1 MIFLSRTSG
10 TEISNKVSGLFLG
23 QTIIGITAYA
33 IMQGIT
39 VGMCTLCSQA
49 YGAGKHKLVGIYFM
63 RALLIGLL
71 TCFPLWSVWIGVTP
85 MVYYITGDIELAEG
99 AGQYTRIYVLFRV
112 SSLHILQSSKRVL
125 TVSEYHILHHIL

>member
-1 MIFLSRTSG
+1 MLS
-10 TEISNKVSGLFLG
+10 
-23 QTIIGITAYA
+23 YYDA

-49 YGAGKHKLVGIYFM
+49 YGAGKHKLVGTYFM

-85 MVYYITGDIELAEG
+85 MVYYITGDIELCRRSRSVHEDIVASDI
-99 AGQYTRIYVLFRV
+99 QPTYT
-112 SSLHILQSSKRVL
+112 
-125 TVSEYHILHHIL
+125 TN